1 MKSNLKDSTKK
12 QREVITNLSFLAD
25 NGKAYNINRAKALAE
40 LVEKDISGK
49 FLCHIGCHTGVVT
62 QRLSKQC
69 RKILAIDVEQECIDQ
84 TSERC
89 YDCPTDIKKAD
100 AIKYL
105 AENPDVNPEVFYF
118 WTNKNSM
125 EKWIEN
131 IIELRGHTSPTI
143 MLGIGLQRINSQIV
157 DGVPIQLLEAKR
169 LKEKYNGEIEM
180 MNFSSTTNKV
190 GLMGMMG
197 VFGLLKIKGI

>member
-1 MKSNLKDSTKK
+1 MRPTTKVTIGGK
-12 QREVITNLSFLAD
+12 PTTAGEAD
-25 NGKAYNINRAKALAE
+25 K
-40 LVEKDISGK
+40 
-49 FLCHIGCHTGVVT
+49 VV
-62 QRLSKQC
+62 
-69 RKILAIDVEQECIDQ
+69 
-84 TSERC
+84 
-89 YDCPTDIKKAD
+89 KKAD

>member
-1 MKSNLKDSTKK
+1 
-12 QREVITNLSFLAD
+12 
-25 NGKAYNINRAKALAE
+25 
-40 LVEKDISGK
+40 
-49 FLCHIGCHTGVVT
+49 
-62 QRLSKQC
+62 
-69 RKILAIDVEQECIDQ
+69 
-84 TSERC
+84 
-89 YDCPTDIKKAD
+89 
-100 AIKYL
+100 
-105 AENPDVNPEVFYF
+105 
-118 WTNKNSM
+118 M

-169 LKEKYNGEIEM
+169 LKEKYNGEIEI